1 MTSFKK
7 SHIQGLYIIV
17 IFQKNLLLG
26 FIEGEMFDKIS
37 RENWREMNN
46 IISFVFFVFFFR
58 H

>member
-17 IFQKNLLLG
+17 ISQKNLLLG

-37 RENWREMNN
+37 REN
-46 IISFVFFVFFFR
+46 
-58 H
+58 